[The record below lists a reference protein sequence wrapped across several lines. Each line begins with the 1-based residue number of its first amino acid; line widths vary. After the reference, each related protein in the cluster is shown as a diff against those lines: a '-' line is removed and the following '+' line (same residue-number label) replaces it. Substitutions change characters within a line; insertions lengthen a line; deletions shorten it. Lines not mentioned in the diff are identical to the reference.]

1 MLPKPLDLGKPVLI
15 CQQAQ
20 VNSTL
25 PEVGPQRYWPP
36 EAHAGVAV
44 AMPSP
49 PHSQPQAL
57 AQPRTEHPRI
67 EAKLHSLARTW
78 IHRPRQHAIF
88 QHAVVVE
95 ADWHEHDIARSSR
108 VEPRHH
114 VTEQSQL
121 GWPERAIAR
130 EPTLGK
136 HRLRHARGGRHVHI
150 AR

>member
-1 MLPKPLDLGKPVLI
+1 MLPKPLDLRKPMLF
-15 CQQAQ
+15 CQQAR
-20 VNSTL
+20 VGSAL
-25 PEVGPQRYWPP
+25 REVGPQRNWPP

-67 EAKLHSLARTW
+67 ETKLRSPVRAR
-78 IHRPRQHAIF
+78 IRRAGQHAIL
-88 QHAVVVE
+88 QHAVIVE

-114 VTEQSQL
+114 VTE
-121 GWPERAIAR
+121 
-130 EPTLGK
+130 
-136 HRLRHARGGRHVHI
+136 
-150 AR
+150 